1 MAGAL
6 NVDHVAH
13 FVPDIDAASIALEKL
28 GFTLTPFSAQSQRLQ
43 PGGALS
49 SAGTGNRCVMLDQG
63 YLEFLTPTGRTP
75 VAAALRTAIQRYVGV
90 HLIAFGTRAAEAE
103 HARLTEERFT
113 PTPAVALQRPISTE
127 AGEETAEFTV
137 VRVAPETMP
146 EGRIQY
152 CQHHTP
158 ELLWQSRWLEHR
170 NGAVALAGVLLCVEN
185 PEEAAQRFGRF
196 TGLPPRPETNG
207 WTLRT
212 GRGALTFV
220 GADAFRRTLNVEP
233 PQALPWIGGYV
244 LETRKLA
251 RARDHLAPAG
261 FEVKLLP
268 RDRFAVTLPPEL
280 GGVIVFQLP
289 GGSPLNFD

>member
-6 NVDHVAH
+6 SVDHVAH
-13 FVPDIDAASIALEKL
+13 FVPDIDAAGAALEKL

-43 PGGALS
+43 PGGPLS

-75 VAAALRTAIQRYVGV
+75 VAAALRTAIQRYIGV

-103 HARLTEERFT
+103 HARLNEEGFT
-113 PTPAVALQRPISTE
+113 PSPAVALQRPISTE
-127 AGEETAEFTV
+127 AGVETAEFTV
-137 VRVAPETMP
+137 VRVPPETMP

-185 PEEAAQRFGRF
+185 PEEAALRFGRF
-196 TGLPPRPETNG
+196 TGLAPRPETNG

-220 GADAFRRTLNVEP
+220 GAEAFKRTLNVEP
-233 PQALPWIGGYV
+233 PQLPWIGGYV

-261 FEVKLLP
+261 FEVKLMP
-268 RDRFAVTLPPEL
+268 RDRFVVTLPPEL
-280 GGVIVFQLP
+280 GGVMVFQPP
-289 GGSPLNFD
+289 GASPLNFD